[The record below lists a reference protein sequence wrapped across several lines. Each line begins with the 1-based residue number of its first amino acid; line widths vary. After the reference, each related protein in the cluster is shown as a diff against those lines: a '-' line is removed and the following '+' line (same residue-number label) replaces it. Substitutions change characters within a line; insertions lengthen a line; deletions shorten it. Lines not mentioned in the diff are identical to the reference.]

1 MAKSRNPSLGQVSD
15 FDIRLLRIFKTIVK
29 CGSFSA
35 AESTLGLSRSAI
47 SLHMGDLEKRLGMRL
62 CQRGRA
68 GFALTDEGPRGLS
81 RDPDPAG
88 GAGGFRAEVN
98 DLHQHLRGEL
108 NIGIINNLVTLPQM
122 RITHAL
128 SALKGQGPQVR
139 INIGMTTPTRS
150 NWACSTATCMS
161 AWCR

>member
-15 FDIRLLRIFKTIVK
+15 FDIRLLRIFKTIVE

-68 GFALTDEGPRGLS
+68 GFALTDEGRGSIARPRPCW
-81 RDPDPAG
+81 R
-88 GAGGFRAEVN
+88 RW
-98 DLHQHLRGEL
+98 RG
-108 NIGIINNLVTLPQM
+108 
-122 RITHAL
+122 
-128 SALKGQGPQVR
+128 SAPR
-139 INIGMTTPTRS
+139 STTCT
-150 NWACSTATCMS
+150 STCAANSTS
-161 AWCR
+161 ASSTTW